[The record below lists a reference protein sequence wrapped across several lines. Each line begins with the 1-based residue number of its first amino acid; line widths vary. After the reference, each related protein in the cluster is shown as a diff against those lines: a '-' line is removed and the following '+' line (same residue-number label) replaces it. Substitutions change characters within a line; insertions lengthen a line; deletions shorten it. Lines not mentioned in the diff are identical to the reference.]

1 MAPSKAHRP
10 RCPRTNDGVGGVA
23 RPYLILVMTQNLPSP
38 KLRVTRASPTLPL
51 REIRPATWRPQLRQR
66 RAVTVMAAAHAFHHL
81 RNDDNVQRCLRG
93 SASSTPSGPPQTPPR
108 PTSSTSTVSRSLP
121 PAVRA
126 AQTSRL
132 SSPQLWINLLSRAFR
147 PTAPPFP
154 PPGPS
159 TRSRPPTSV
168 SGFQT
173 MAAAASS
180 PRVTSSQRLAR
191 RASLPSPP
199 PPFHSSCKEP
209 LPPCLSARTPTLAA
223 QDRSRRTSR
232 RS

>member
-1 MAPSKAHRP
+1 
-10 RCPRTNDGVGGVA
+10 
-23 RPYLILVMTQNLPSP
+23 
-38 KLRVTRASPTLPL
+38 
-51 REIRPATWRPQLRQR
+51 
-66 RAVTVMAAAHAFHHL
+66 MAAAHAFRHL

-93 SASSTPSGPPQTPPR
+93 SASSTPTEPPQTPPR

-199 PPFHSSCKEP
+199 PPFHSSCREP
-209 LPPCLSARTPTLAA
+209 LPPCLSARTPTQAA
-223 QDRSRRTSR
+223 QDRSRRTRR
-232 RS
+232 RSWTRDPATSASRQRIIKTVVRTPLAARASVPPPYGYWYHSHVRP

>member
-1 MAPSKAHRP
+1 
-10 RCPRTNDGVGGVA
+10 
-23 RPYLILVMTQNLPSP
+23 MTQNLPSP

-81 RNDDNVQRCLRG
+81 RNLSRHSGALRGTPRNDDNVQRCLRG

-121 PAVRA
+121 PAARA
-126 AQTSRL
+126 AETSRL

-159 TRSRPPTSV
+159 RLSRPPTSV
-168 SGFQT
+168 SGFHT

-180 PRVTSSQRLAR
+180 PRVTPSQRLAR
-191 RASLPSPP
+191 RAYLPSPP

>member
-1 MAPSKAHRP
+1 
-10 RCPRTNDGVGGVA
+10 
-23 RPYLILVMTQNLPSP
+23 MTQNLPSP

-66 RAVTVMAAAHAFHHL
+66 RTVTVMAAAHASHHL
-81 RNDDNVQRCLRG
+81 RNLSRHSGALRGTPRNDDNVQRCLRG

-121 PAVRA
+121 PAARA
-126 AQTSRL
+126 VQTSRL